1 MMIRLILVYAAI
13 GLLALW
19 LDRGIRAIAKKE
31 ETLTTPDWHIPAWL
45 DEGIA
50 VLLAPLYIV
59 AAIPLGAYLWIADW
73 TKEDEAV

>member
-1 MMIRLILVYAAI
+1 MIHVFLIYSAI

-31 ETLTTPDWHIPAWL
+31 ETLTVPDWHIPAWL
-45 DEGIA
+45 DEAMA

-59 AAIPLGAYLWIADW
+59 VSVPLGAYLWFTDW
-73 TKEDEAV
+73 LKEDEAA